1 MLVPLETAVVH
12 DKINKYKM
20 SKNYQKFNTENG
32 IDRDL
37 SLNGMKKYITFLSI
51 FIISFFFT
59 TNSYA
64 IILENM
70 PTSTKSVQPIP
81 ESVTSNISNNF
92 DINTYN
98 LIKQTKEKNLSKEE
112 INNDNLILNSEI
124 VPTQNFLITKNTNQI
139 IWYLVI
145 FIVIFITYII
155 FKKYKIK

>member
-1 MLVPLETAVVH
+1 
-12 DKINKYKM
+12 M